1 METAIPNEAQR
12 RRLKLVLPK
21 SFFDQTFL
29 LPHDS
34 SAHAF
39 KVANCYHFIANLVI
53 EVTSCLP
60 ENSLMAATTEK
71 AWLEFSTAVG
81 TRDYAVGGKE
91 LLALFK
97 NMIVVVP
104 TENWGPLSDH
114 ESVIALADRLYA
126 TSSLDPMI
134 VTNEDSVQNYRDA
147 AARYYGKDPKRMDP
161 LGIPFKIYD
170 PVETKAHLQAI
181 FQLEATDVLK
191 KTLPPYNVF

>member
-1 METAIPNEAQR
+1 METPIPNEAQR

-29 LPHDS
+29 ILPDAT
-34 SAHAF
+34 AHAF
-39 KVANCYHFIANLVI
+39 KVANCYHFIVNLVI

-71 AWLEFSTAVG
+71 AWAEFSRAIEK
-81 TRDYAVGGKE
+81 REYALGGKE
-91 LLALFK
+91 LLAIFK

-114 ESVIALADRLYA
+114 EAVIALADRLYA

-134 VTNEDSVQNYRDA
+134 VTNEDSVQNYREA
-147 AARYYGKDPKRMDP
+147 AATYYGKEPKRMDP
-161 LGIPFKIYD
+161 LEIPFKIYD

-181 FQLEATDVLK
+181 FQVEATDVLK